1 MVIEILN
8 KNGLKTGRQIIFNDN
23 FIEKNL
29 NLRTKN
35 HIIYLEIKSFLAAQR
50 QGNHKTKVRSQVKG
64 SNKKIQKQKGSG
76 NARKGDIKNP
86 LFVGGGRI
94 FGPVKRKYNLK
105 LNKTIKNIAI
115 KILFSEKLINNKI
128 KIIEDFIFKYISTKK
143 IIQIL
148 RQINI
153 FKQKILI
160 ITNKIDKNLD
170 VSCRNLKHV
179 QIINIRN
186 GINSYDIAKAYYLII
201 KENSITYLENLL
213 NKKC

>member
-1 MVIEILN
+1 MVLEIFN
-8 KNGLKTGRQIIFNDN
+8 KNGLKTGRKIIFNDN

-29 NLRTKN
+29 NRRTKN
-35 HIIYLEIKSFLAAQR
+35 HIIYLEIKRFLAAKR
-50 QGNHKTKVRSQVKG
+50 QGSHKTKVRSQIKG

-105 LNKTIKNIAI
+105 LNKKIKKIAL
-115 KILFSEKLINNKI
+115 KILFYEKLINKKI
-128 KIIEDFIFKYISTKK
+128 KIIEDFLLKYISTKK
-143 IIQIL
+143 IIKRL
-148 RQINI
+148 RQIKI

-160 ITNKIDKNLD
+160 ITNNIDKNLYF
-170 VSCRNLKHV
+170 SCRNLKHV
-179 QIINIRN
+179 KIINIRN

-201 KENSITYLENLL
+201 KENSITYLEHML
-213 NKKC
+213 NKK